1 MRGSVFAVATLLTV
15 TPALWLPS
23 HAHAQSAGEIHA
35 CMNRKGA
42 LPVLREGQT
51 CRPQETPLVWGVP
64 GPAGPQGVP
73 GSPGAAGP
81 VGPPGPIGPQGA
93 TGQPALQLVDTNGH
107 FIAPVL
113 DIEGDLHA
121 RVVLDVGGVAVV
133 VKAGRASWS
142 GVPSTAAILYESPD
156 CTGQAYLQGAD
167 EPRLPRL
174 ASVPYRDAGVS
185 PALPQVLFVGSE
197 TAIAGPLTMNS
208 YRDDRSPSGCVSNWG
223 PTPKTDLYP
232 VEATLDLSTLGATP
246 YRIVPAPR

>member
-1 MRGSVFAVATLLTV
+1 MRSSVLAQVAVLTTVLCAPAATY
-15 TPALWLPS
+15 
-23 HAHAQSAGEIHA
+23 AQSTSEIRA
-35 CMNRKGA
+35 CVKRNGMVR
-42 LPVLREGQT
+42 VLRDGQA
-51 CRPQETPLVWGVP
+51 CRAHETPLVWGVR
-64 GPAGPQGVP
+64 GPAGPPGVP
-73 GSPGAAGP
+73 GPEGVPGPVGPTGP
-81 VGPPGPIGPQGA
+81 VGPPGA
-93 TGQPALQLVDTNGH
+93 TGQPALQLVDANGQ

-113 DIEGDLHA
+113 DIEGDLYA

-142 GVPSTAAILYESPD
+142 GAPSTAAILYESPD

-185 PALPQVLFVGSE
+185 PTLPQVLFVGSE

-223 PTPKTDLYP
+223 PTPRTDLYP